1 MAAALWWV
9 GSLGHTEQ
17 AEGVRF
23 SPQHRMRPQ
32 LHHTST
38 RFWMPHVVPP
48 ISCGPEEGILG
59 SWSPKWKWAGPGV
72 CNGSLG
78 RSGGPGYILTCY
90 HGNGSGSVAAGRGGC
105 SSPKMLTKGRGKGA
119 RLRQGW
125 PWGAAGTPQPGRA
138 KTLSETPVKTGGV
151 GMEQLPQTKP
161 HTAAT
166 SSPHSPATPA
176 KDSPDSG
183 QHHSA
188 H

>member
-9 GSLGHTEQ
+9 GSLGYTEQ

-23 SPQHRMRPQ
+23 SPQHRMRPR

-38 RFWMPHVVPP
+38 RFWMPHVVLP
-48 ISCGPEEGILG
+48 ISRGPEEVILG
-59 SWSPKWKWAGPGV
+59 SWSPEWKWAGPGV

-90 HGNGSGSVAAGRGGC
+90 HGNGSGSVAVGRGGC

-125 PWGAAGTPQPGRA
+125 P
-138 KTLSETPVKTGGV
+138 
-151 GMEQLPQTKP
+151 
-161 HTAAT
+161 
-166 SSPHSPATPA
+166 
-176 KDSPDSG
+176 
-183 QHHSA
+183 
-188 H
+188 